1 MTFCAAPPVLPAP
14 DRKNRLPEPPTGVP
28 CAAAGPTAVARMP
41 AVRPAVRKLTAR
53 VRLLMEWI
61 PHRSRPVLGDWQ
73 KVSSAG
79 MTDKGIASSSCVRVD
94 ADRGRLLRKRS
105 AFGRAA
111 RYDLPKTGDRLV

>member
-1 MTFCAAPPVLPAP
+1 M
-14 DRKNRLPEPPTGVP
+14 R
-28 CAAAGPTAVARMP
+28 

-111 RYDLPKTGDRLV
+111 RYDLPKTGDRLVSIRQSVGRNRLVTFCCGLKRAT